1 MNEDRKQKFGY
12 GNAVFTAD
20 GKRLPMVGPEWDPQW
35 EIPLKRGGY
44 LSESYQE
51 VHQMAFDE
59 GIRNDGNLIPQYYK
73 GRSIKRPRA
82 STFKNPGILL

>member
-1 MNEDRKQKFGY
+1 MNEDRKQKYGY

-35 EIPLKRGGY
+35 EIALKRGGY
-44 LSESYQE
+44 LSESHQE

-59 GIRNDGNLIPQYYK
+59 SSRNDGNLIPQGYK
-73 GRSIKRPRA
+73 GRPIKRSCA
-82 STFKNPGILL
+82 GSFKNTGILL